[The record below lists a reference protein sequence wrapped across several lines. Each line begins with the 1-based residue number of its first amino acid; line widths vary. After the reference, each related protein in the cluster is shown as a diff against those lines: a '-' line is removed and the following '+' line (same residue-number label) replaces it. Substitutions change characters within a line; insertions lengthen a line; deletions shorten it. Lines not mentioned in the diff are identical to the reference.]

1 MNTQL
6 RPLFALAPL
15 LGNVAFFSG
24 VATAALALIAA
35 IVFGITQFQK
45 PVGKFVAITGG
56 VLLVALLSFVLF
68 VLLVSESARRGAP
81 L

>member
-6 RPLFALAPL
+6 RPLLALAPL

-24 VATAALALIAA
+24 VAAAALALIAA

-45 PVGKFVAITGG
+45 PVGKFVGITAG
-56 VLLVALLSFVLF
+56 VLLVALLAFVLF
-68 VLLVSESARRGAP
+68 VLVVSESALRGAP